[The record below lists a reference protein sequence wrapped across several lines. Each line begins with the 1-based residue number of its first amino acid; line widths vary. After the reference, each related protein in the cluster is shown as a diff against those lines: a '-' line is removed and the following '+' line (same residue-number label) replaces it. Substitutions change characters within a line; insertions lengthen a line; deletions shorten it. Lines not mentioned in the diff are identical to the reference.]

1 MWPFK
6 SQMKSLRFALCPSIR
21 HKDIKLLCY
30 ECFYWFNQ
38 INRSSLTVGGQ
49 MSSRGIDPEC
59 FWQAVGA
66 SDRNLQMKLLWR
78 RWSSWFPLPSGNLRP
93 GSAGSLSPSFLL
105 PRQCSF
111 WKVFERIFYFAPT
124 WAYAGSFSS
133 RVFPPEFSLVHPAFP
148 AFPSASNYFI
158 WTSGCLKYRL
168 LVAWFVGGAL
178 KQSKRAF
185 SATHAK
191 TEARIFPSA
200 GMPQIAVLWAEL

>member
-93 GSAGSLSPSFLL
+93 GSAAGVALVYSQDKSEEVGPSQ
-105 PRQCSF
+105 PYPNPISRTSCYWRVKSHANR
-111 WKVFERIFYFAPT
+111 ERDKLQIVRHK
-124 WAYAGSFSS
+124 GNKEKSS
-133 RVFPPEFSLVHPAFP
+133 S
-148 AFPSASNYFI
+148 
-158 WTSGCLKYRL
+158 
-168 LVAWFVGGAL
+168 
-178 KQSKRAF
+178 
-185 SATHAK
+185 
-191 TEARIFPSA
+191 
-200 GMPQIAVLWAEL
+200 